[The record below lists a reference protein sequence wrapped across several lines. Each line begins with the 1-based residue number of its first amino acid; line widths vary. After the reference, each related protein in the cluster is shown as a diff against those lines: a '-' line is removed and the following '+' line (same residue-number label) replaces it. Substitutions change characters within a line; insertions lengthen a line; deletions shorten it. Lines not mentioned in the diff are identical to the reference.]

1 MVIHDSWGWNG
12 RKMKLD
18 TYLVYTMLFGCAEFA
33 SELAVALAKAI
44 NTHTREFPIPATTA
58 C

>member
-1 MVIHDSWGWNG
+1 
-12 RKMKLD
+12 MKLD